1 MPSPQ
6 LKDSEKKNTNSILK
20 LYNLLPVFF
29 QRVPKRNFKKRN
41 KSVNTVIWWKS
52 IGIQTC
58 LPCRHEIRDAVKDVV
73 EGLVLNVENQ
83 FIDDALNRESVYSNT
98 SKSEYETKYDTEY
111 EPDSSFQL
119 DQLTCLSDDQFS
131 EQQHLEEQLSSNNLA
146 FIVYWSSLVLLLQ
159 YCLSCPAKALVNS
172 GFIQGS
178 ALVVELICKDGHI
191 SLLRLQPRTSNF
203 YEGNIVLAASIL
215 FSANTFSKIKK
226 YFELACIPFIL
237 HTSYYN
243 LQKDYLFGVANEA
256 WVREGKEVVSKISQP
271 HPCVFSGDGRYD
283 SPGHNAKYLTYTFLE
298 HSINKIVAM
307 SVTQFSECGNSNRME
322 KYGFQKV
329 LHGVEARDINIKQI
343 TTGRHV
349 QIKKI
354 MREEHPNISHQ
365 FDVWHVCKNIHK
377 KLLKAAK
384 KKSTSILSKWIKSIC
399 NHFWWS
405 CATCSG
411 CEHMLCKEWTSI
423 LFHIQSKHNWLANEA
438 FVQILLIVNLSL
450 NQALLTFL
458 LCVRQTWVT

>member
-1 MPSPQ
+1 M
-6 LKDSEKKNTNSILK
+6 
-20 LYNLLPVFF
+20 
-29 QRVPKRNFKKRN
+29 
-41 KSVNTVIWWKS
+41 
-52 IGIQTC
+52 
-58 LPCRHEIRDAVKDVV
+58 
-73 EGLVLNVENQ
+73 ENQ
-83 FIDDALNRESVYSNT
+83 FLDEAFDRESVYSNT
-98 SKSEYETKYDTEY
+98 SNSEYKTEYDTEY

-119 DQLTCLSDDQFS
+119 DQSTCLSDDQFS
-131 EQQHLEEQLSSNNLA
+131 EQEHLEEQLPSNNSA

-172 GFIQGS
+172 VFIQGS

-256 WVREGKEVVSKISQP
+256 WVNEEKEVVSKISQP
-271 HPCVFSGDGRYD
+271 HPCLFSGVGRCD

-307 SVTQFSECGNSNRME
+307 SLTQFTECGNSNTME

-329 LHGVEARDINIKQI
+329 FYDMEVRDVNINYNRQACAD
-343 TTGRHV
+343 
-349 QIKKI
+349 KKI
-354 MREEHPNISHQ
+354 MREERPNISHQ
-365 FDVWHVCKNIHK
+365 FDIYHVCNNIRK
-377 KLLKAAK
+377 KLSKAAK
-384 KKSTSILSKWIKSIC
+384 KKSTIFLNKWMKSIC

-405 CATCSG
+405 CATC
-411 CEHMLCKEWTSI
+411 H
-423 LFHIQSKHNWLANEA
+423 
-438 FVQILLIVNLSL
+438 V
-450 NQALLTFL
+450 
-458 LCVRQTWVT
+458 